1 MHKIAWLD
9 LGDPGAFVY
18 PSGPLERW
26 QDHGLGLM
34 RTILHQSKIDTDIL
48 SVRSLRNWSELPRMF
63 SGYDM
68 LLMNVRSYT
77 FPLARTAA
85 TLFKE
90 ANPEGRVI
98 TGGMHATVALDEM
111 LQEPVFDHICV
122 GPGEGII
129 ESLVR
134 DPDSFSRVVEGKG
147 IPSMDD
153 WPIIDRQLWPNP
165 HLPDFPWPLEP
176 ECGWGPGPVAT
187 MLTSKVCPWRCSFCN
202 EASYISHAQRR
213 SVESVIDEM
222 LYLDRKFGPLGSVVI
237 HDSMFFQ
244 NPRWLQHWLESYP
257 SKTRAW
263 PYWAA
268 ARSDT
273 IRRWPEMFE
282 SLVRDTNW
290 NTVSIGF
297 ESGSDRML
305 KVLNK
310 ECTVEDNLFTIN
322 LLNDIGD
329 DYVRAGKEPPRFW
342 ANIMLGL
349 PGESRKEA
357 FATIALLK
365 LMKYCI
371 PSISY
376 YAPYPGSALGQQL
389 IAEGKSLMGQDS
401 YHRNPSDRKL
411 AGVDYDFYFDLRAG
425 RYDTEVTAEAARLKV
440 LANDLKPIS
449 TNRPASRFYLFSTNS
464 GNRKLAYGESAIEAR
479 STLEFRLTSSEVND
493 LSLDSV
499 ELRQRDLPENYD
511 ELG

>member
-1 MHKIAWLD
+1 
-9 LGDPGAFVY
+9 
-18 PSGPLERW
+18 
-26 QDHGLGLM
+26 
-34 RTILHQSKIDTDIL
+34 
-48 SVRSLRNWSELPRMF
+48 
-63 SGYDM
+63 
-68 LLMNVRSYT
+68 
-77 FPLARTAA
+77 
-85 TLFKE
+85 
-90 ANPEGRVI
+90 
-98 TGGMHATVALDEM
+98 
-111 LQEPVFDHICV
+111 
-122 GPGEGII
+122 
-129 ESLVR
+129 
-134 DPDSFSRVVEGKG
+134 
-147 IPSMDD
+147 
-153 WPIIDRQLWPNP
+153 
-165 HLPDFPWPLEP
+165 
-176 ECGWGPGPVAT
+176 
-187 MLTSKVCPWRCSFCN
+187 
-202 EASYISHAQRR
+202 
-213 SVESVIDEM
+213 VIDEM